1 MNALQRENNSLKRKL
16 KFAEGGRRT
25 GFAMYYA
32 SENKVFERNNQ
43 IKELTKKLMDN
54 DEGSC
59 IPSHI
64 ENELK
69 ELYTQVK
76 KDTSCPIC
84 LEDLNKESMLFSSCG
99 HLYCNTCY
107 DTLVKQNTPK
117 CAICRKTIY
126 PKKN

>member
-16 KFAEGGRRT
+16 KFAEGGRRA
-25 GFAMYYA
+25 GFAMFYA

-43 IKELTKKLMDN
+43 IKELTKKLM
-54 DEGSC
+54 ESEKGSC

-69 ELYTQVK
+69 ELYAEVK

-107 DTLVKQNTPK
+107 DTLVKQNSPK
-117 CAICRKTIY
+117 CAICRKKIY
-126 PKKN
+126 PKKD